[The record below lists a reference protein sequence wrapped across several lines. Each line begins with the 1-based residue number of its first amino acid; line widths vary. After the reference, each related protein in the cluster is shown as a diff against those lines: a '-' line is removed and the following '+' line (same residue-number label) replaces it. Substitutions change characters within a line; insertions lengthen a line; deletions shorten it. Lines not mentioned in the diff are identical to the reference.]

1 MKRLKNSRG
10 LLITLICFVL
20 MAALSIVLL
29 NYTGSRVTQEQ
40 ADQLRSSLYKA
51 AVNAYAIEGRYPT
64 LDEIQ
69 ERYGVVIDR
78 EHFSVYYDAFASDVL
93 PDIDVRIIQEAR

>member
-1 MKRLKNSRG
+1 MRRLKNSRG
-10 LLITLICFVL
+10 LLITLLGFALAVL
-20 MAALSIVLL
+20 VAVLL
-29 NYTGSRVTQEQ
+29 INSTGSRVTQEQ
-40 ADQLRSSLYKA
+40 ADQLRSSLYRA
-51 AVNAYAIEGRYPT
+51 AINGYAIEGRYPS

-78 EHFSVYYDAFASDVL
+78 EHFSVHYDAFASDVL

>member
-10 LLITLICFVL
+10 LLITLICFAL

-51 AVNAYAIEGRYPT
+51 
-64 LDEIQ
+64 
-69 ERYGVVIDR
+69 IDR